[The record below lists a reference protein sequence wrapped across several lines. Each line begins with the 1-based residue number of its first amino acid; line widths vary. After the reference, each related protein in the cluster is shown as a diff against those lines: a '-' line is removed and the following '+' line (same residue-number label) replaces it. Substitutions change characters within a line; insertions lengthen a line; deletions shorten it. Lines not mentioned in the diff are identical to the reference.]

1 MVSKHALKVS
11 RPTPKGEVEGSG
23 PGGSS
28 GPHPEGG
35 CLQAHTWGGSP
46 GPHLGGVSRPTP
58 GGVIPSCTEADT
70 PPADGYCCGWY
81 ASYWNAFLLY
91 LIVVVVVVFFQV
103 NEYMI
108 FTVRASAWVD
118 KIYYLIC
125 SKGNIVVGNTLEM
138 ASTQKTFSVALSRE
152 MVPSARI
159 VAYYILNGEVVS
171 DALNF
176 HVNGT
181 SLNPVEVR
189 LITQRKGPFT
199 PSVSVNAATT
209 LQ

>member
-1 MVSKHALKVS
+1 M
-11 RPTPKGEVEGSG
+11 
-23 PGGSS
+23 
-28 GPHPEGG
+28 
-35 CLQAHTWGGSP
+35 
-46 GPHLGGVSRPTP
+46 
-58 GGVIPSCTEADT
+58 
-70 PPADGYCCGWY
+70 
-81 ASYWNAFLLY
+81 
-91 LIVVVVVVFFQV
+91 VVVVVFFQV

-199 PSVSVNAATT
+199 PSISVNAATT

>member
-1 MVSKHALKVS
+1 M
-11 RPTPKGEVEGSG
+11 
-23 PGGSS
+23 
-28 GPHPEGG
+28 
-35 CLQAHTWGGSP
+35 
-46 GPHLGGVSRPTP
+46 
-58 GGVIPSCTEADT
+58 
-70 PPADGYCCGWY
+70 
-81 ASYWNAFLLY
+81 
-91 LIVVVVVVFFQV
+91 VVVVVFFQV

-189 LITQRKGPFT
+189 LITQSVFWKCIGFDTVNGIQRCIHTDRERTQALLHVKSAFAWTSNIENGFYGNKRWCSHLTFNFSRKGQIKEKRKYRRY
-199 PSVSVNAATT
+199 V
-209 LQ
+209 

>member
-1 MVSKHALKVS
+1 MKKYLEFTKKPGKIMEISWNFVS
-11 RPTPKGEVEGSG
+11 RIKWEP
-23 PGGSS
+23 
-28 GPHPEGG
+28 
-35 CLQAHTWGGSP
+35 C
-46 GPHLGGVSRPTP
+46 
-58 GGVIPSCTEADT
+58 
-70 PPADGYCCGWY
+70 
-81 ASYWNAFLLY
+81 
-91 LIVVVVVVFFQV
+91 VFFQV

-189 LITQRKGPFT
+189 LITQSVFWKCIGFDTDRKLEATLSITVNGIQRCIHTEREHMVFKHQEWVLWQQAMVFT
-199 PSVSVNAATT
+199 LNV
-209 LQ
+209 